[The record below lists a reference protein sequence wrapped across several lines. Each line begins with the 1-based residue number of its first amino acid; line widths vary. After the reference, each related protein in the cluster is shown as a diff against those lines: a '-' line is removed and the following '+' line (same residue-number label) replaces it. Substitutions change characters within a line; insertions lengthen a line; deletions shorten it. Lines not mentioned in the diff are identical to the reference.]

1 MSWEVYYYIGYRTK
15 EGKIYPLGH
24 FDCFGNLHSVLTKSR
39 SFASDLWEKFDRV
52 TLEET
57 TDELRKHFPSGD
69 MYTWGEVSEEEKKEM
84 PPWCF
89 WLPLEDLPVGSYFK
103 RGYYLQDDISQYER
117 SLVDD
122 RVWFDGFYHM
132 LTPAEY
138 ARKMESELK
147 FGVPKPKK
155 DEEGNEFEVYSCGEY
170 SFYIY
175 PDNESAEYEASR
187 IRQAVNTY
195 EYLSDLPEGSEI
207 VVLQTNG

>member
-1 MSWEVYYYIGYRTK
+1 MSWYVDYYIGYKTK

-39 SFASDLWEKFDRV
+39 SFASDLWERFNRV

-57 TDELRKHFPSGD
+57 TDELKRHFPDGD
-69 MYTWGEVSEEEKKEM
+69 LFSWGDSSEEKEEQA
-84 PPWCF
+84 PWCF
-89 WLPLEDLPVGSYFK
+89 WLDVDDLPTGNYFK
-103 RGYYLQDDISQYER
+103 KGYFLQEDIAQYER

-122 RVWFDGFYHM
+122 DVYFDGFYHM

-147 FGVPKPKK
+147 FGIPKPKK
-155 DEEGNEFEVYSCGEY
+155 DCEGNEFEVHSCGEY
-170 SFYIY
+170 SYYVY
-175 PDNESAEYEASR
+175 PDYDSKEYEASV
-187 IRQAVNTY
+187 IRDAINVY
-195 EYLSDLPEGSEI
+195 EYIRELSEGSKL

>member
-1 MSWEVYYYIGYRTK
+1 MSWYVDYYLGYKTK
-15 EGKIYPLGH
+15 DGKIYPLGH

-39 SFASDLWEKFDRV
+39 SYASDLWERFERV

-57 TDELRKHFPSGD
+57 TDELRAHFPSGD
-69 MYTWGEVSEEEKKEM
+69 IYSWEETPEEEKGAI
-84 PPWCF
+84 PLWCF
-89 WLPLEDLPVGSYFK
+89 WLPLEDLPVGSYLK
-103 RGYYLQDDISQYER
+103 QGYYLQEDINRYER

-122 RVWFDGFYHM
+122 RVYFDGFYHM

-155 DEEGNEFEVYSCGEY
+155 DDFGEEFEVYSCGEY

-175 PDNESAEYEASR
+175 PDTDSMEYEAAM
-187 IRQAVNTY
+187 IRQAASVY
-195 EYLSDLPEGSEI
+195 EFLTDLPEGSEI

>member
-1 MSWEVYYYIGYRTK
+1 MSWYVDYYIGYRTP

-39 SFASDLWEKFDRV
+39 SFTSDLWERFDRI

-57 TDELRKHFPSGD
+57 TDEIKKHFPAG
-69 MYTWGEVSEEEKKEM
+69 YVEYWNEPSEEEKAKL

-89 WLPLEDLPVGSYFK
+89 WMYLEDLPTGSYLK
-103 RGYYLQDDISQYER
+103 KGYFLQDDIAAYER
-117 SLVDD
+117 DD
-122 RVWFDGFYHM
+122 YFDGFYHM
-132 LTPAEY
+132 LTPDEY

-155 DEEGNEFEVYSCGEY
+155 DAEGYEIEVHSCGEY
-170 SFYIY
+170 SYYIY
-175 PDNESAEYEASR
+175 PDYESEEYEASV
-187 IRQAVNTY
+187 IRTAANVY
-195 EYLSDLPEGSEI
+195 EFCTDIPKGSKI

>member
-1 MSWEVYYYIGYRTK
+1 MSWYVDYYIGYKTK

-39 SFASDLWEKFDRV
+39 SFASDLWERFDSIS
-52 TLEET
+52 LEET
-57 TDELRKHFPSGD
+57 TDEIKKHFPKGEL
-69 MYTWGEVSEEEKKEM
+69 YQWGKKSEEEL

-89 WLPLEDLPVGSYFK
+89 WMYLDDLPTGSYLK
-103 RGYYLQDDISQYER
+103 KGYYLQDDIAEYER
-117 SLVDD
+117 NPSY
-122 RVWFDGFYHM
+122 FEGFYHM

-155 DEEGNEFEVYSCGEY
+155 DEEGFEIEVHSCGEY

-175 PDNESAEYEASR
+175 PDYESEEYEAME
-187 IRQAVNTY
+187 IRSAASVY
-195 EYLSDLPEGSEI
+195 EFADIPKDSKL
-207 VVLQTNG
+207 VVLRTNG